1 MMQPCAS
8 AAKLRGGGSILESG
22 AEGHGLLRIT
32 TTSDRHRQFVA
43 RDRRVPK
50 LLAIA
55 TFLVLSS
62 VMTPGAGPHPA
73 VARQWSRTA
82 TAR

>member
-32 TTSDRHRQFVA
+32 TTSDRHRQFIA
-43 RDRRVPK
+43 RGGRVPK

-55 TFLVLSS
+55 TSLTS
-62 VMTPGAGPHPA
+62 
-73 VARQWSRTA
+73 RQLLRRAQDHTLRYIASGYEPP
-82 TAR
+82 

>member
-32 TTSDRHRQFVA
+32 TTSDRHRRSSREA
-43 RDRRVPK
+43 SERRNC
-50 LLAIA
+50 
-55 TFLVLSS
+55 
-62 VMTPGAGPHPA
+62 
-73 VARQWSRTA
+73 
-82 TAR
+82 

>member
-43 RDRRVPK
+43 RGGRVPK

-55 TFLVLSS
+55 TSLMS
-62 VMTPGAGPHPA
+62 
-73 VARQWSRTA
+73 RQL
-82 TAR
+82 

>member
-32 TTSDRHRQFVA
+32 TTSDRY
-43 RDRRVPK
+43 RR
-50 LLAIA
+50 
-55 TFLVLSS
+55 SS
-62 VMTPGAGPHPA
+62 CEANE
-73 VARQWSRTA
+73 RRTC
-82 TAR
+82 

>member
-32 TTSDRHRQFVA
+32 TTSDRHRRSSREA
-43 RDRRVPK
+43 NERRNCCDCY
-50 LLAIA
+50 LLD
-55 TFLVLSS
+55 LSS